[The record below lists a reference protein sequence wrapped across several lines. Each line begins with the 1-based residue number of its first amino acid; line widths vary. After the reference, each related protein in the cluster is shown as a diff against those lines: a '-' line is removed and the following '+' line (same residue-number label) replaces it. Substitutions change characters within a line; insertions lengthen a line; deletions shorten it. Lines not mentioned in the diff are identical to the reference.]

1 MEKQDITLSA
11 SRIKTLETCSWTYWA
26 NYHLKLPQKNNS
38 GAMRGTICHLV
49 FELLLSPK
57 HKKHFKSIM
66 KSGNIEASPAIT
78 RLVDKHVK
86 KDKLNEED
94 REMIGNMILVGLN
107 QDFFG
112 EKGKLGAAEQEF
124 LIQSENPKYKV
135 RGFIDKNVYYKDS
148 DTVKIVDYKSSKAK
162 FKGDELTANVQA
174 MTYSLASFKNLF
186 PKAKKVIA
194 EFIFLRFPK
203 QPIQQIEIPK
213 EQLAGFEHYLGYV
226 YEKANNFTEKDAKSN
241 YAADNEGSKWLCKAG
256 KTWRCPY
263 LDPFEYFVLL
273 DETGKILSSSFKD
286 DLKAKDKQKIEKRA
300 YSGCPGHSRTKAKTD
315 NFSFDDF

>member
-107 QDFFG
+107 QDF
-112 EKGKLGAAEQEF
+112 L
-124 LIQSENPKYKV
+124 
-135 RGFIDKNVYYKDS
+135 
-148 DTVKIVDYKSSKAK
+148 VK
-162 FKGDELTANVQA
+162 
-174 MTYSLASFKNLF
+174 
-186 PKAKKVIA
+186 
-194 EFIFLRFPK
+194 
-203 QPIQQIEIPK
+203 
-213 EQLAGFEHYLGYV
+213 
-226 YEKANNFTEKDAKSN
+226 KAN
-241 YAADNEGSKWLCKAG
+241 
-256 KTWRCPY
+256 
-263 LDPFEYFVLL
+263 
-273 DETGKILSSSFKD
+273 
-286 DLKAKDKQKIEKRA
+286 
-300 YSGCPGHSRTKAKTD
+300 
-315 NFSFDDF
+315 